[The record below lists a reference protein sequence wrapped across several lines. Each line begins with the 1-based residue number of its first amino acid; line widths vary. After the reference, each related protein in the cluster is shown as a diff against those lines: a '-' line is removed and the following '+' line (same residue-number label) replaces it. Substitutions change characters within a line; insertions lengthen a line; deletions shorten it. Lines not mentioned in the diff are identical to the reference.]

1 MNEKEFYKKMQ
12 NIYSKNKRISIKK
25 LKEIVDFIEPNNP
38 LKLKK
43 NINTNFMINLYYNN
57 VRLLRNAAEFYVNPN
72 NFPTTEIQKRQKAQF
87 FRNAVNGEIEKQ
99 YVNFKPTTTAHSRIS
114 NTKKPKINK
123 PAPAT
128 PQSKRRKKSNK

>member
-1 MNEKEFYKKMQ
+1 MNEKEFYQKMK

-25 LKEIVDFIEPNNP
+25 LKEIVDFITPNQQLN
-38 LKLKK
+38 LNK
-43 NINTNFMINLYYNN
+43 NINKNFMINLYYNN
-57 VRLLRNAAEFYVNPN
+57 ERLLRNAAKYYIDHYNSPK
-72 NFPTTEIQKRQKAQF
+72 TEIQKRQLAQL
-87 FRNAVNGEIEKQ
+87 FRNAVNHEIEEQ
-99 YVNFKPTTTAHSRIS
+99 YVNFKPANSAHSRVS